1 MEQND
6 EFIRIGTTYYKIVDQ
21 PLVNGDTVKRRIP
34 WNIEALPCDRTTVRT
49 ILLTSR
55 NSMDFVRFPIILI
68 ITERLEHSTTCMNE
82 SRTNWKQVRFLVSNR

>member
-6 EFIRIGTTYYKIVDQ
+6 EFIRVGTTYYKIVDQ

-34 WNIEALPCDRTTVRT
+34 WNIEALRQDYGK
-49 ILLTSR
+49 
-55 NSMDFVRFPIILI
+55 NDFVRFPIILI

-82 SRTNWKQVRFLVSNR
+82 SRTNWKQVRSLASNR